1 MTGILQAFFGGQEH
15 EAGGAETP
23 LWLITFTDL
32 MGLMLTFFVLI
43 YAASAPSGTAWQA
56 LGSAFRGEAAAG
68 GAVLGTSDRGSAGLA
83 APLKGARGR
92 LETGYLAAVLETGGV
107 ASSRDQTALARQVT
121 QASGNQLVLLTR
133 ADRLIPAGMRTLTI
147 EGEDFLHRLA
157 AVLQYASNPLQIR
170 VTVPAGPTGG
180 FGTDTGD
187 WRLAF
192 DRAAILR
199 DRLREGGY
207 TGTIDLS
214 AEVASDAGSG
224 IAIVI
229 AGVKEANW

>member
-1 MTGILQAFFGGQEH
+1 MTTGILRTFFGGQEQG
-15 EAGGAETP
+15 AAETP

-43 YAASAPSGTAWQA
+43 YAASAPSGTAWMS
-56 LGSAFRGEAAAG
+56 LGAAFRGEPAAG
-68 GAVLGTSDRGSAGLA
+68 GAVTGRAPQGSAGLA

-107 ASSRDQTALARQVT
+107 TSSRDQTALARQAAGGAG
-121 QASGNQLVLLTR
+121 QPLILLMR
-133 ADRLIPAGMRTLTI
+133 ADRLIPAGTRTLTI

-170 VTVPAGPTGG
+170 VTVPAGAMSALGA
-180 FGTDTGD
+180 DTGA
-187 WRLAF
+187 WQLAF

-229 AGVKEANW
+229 AGEKEANW